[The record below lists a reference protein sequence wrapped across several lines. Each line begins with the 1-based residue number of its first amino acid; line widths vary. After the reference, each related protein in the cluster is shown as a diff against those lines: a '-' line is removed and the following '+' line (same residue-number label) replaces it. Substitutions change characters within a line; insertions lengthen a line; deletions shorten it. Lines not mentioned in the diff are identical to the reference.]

1 LIIAALAIRSCPSY
15 LLKLVQSFLTNRT
28 AVFSVQNATFSKSVS
43 LGCPQGG
50 EGYSHLSYGTF
61 WSMTYSGFLLT
72 SPSISL
78 LTPITSLLSLVTKI
92 RPWPLAISKLS
103 VMLLGCGSTP
113 ESCP

>member
-15 LLKLVQSFLTNRT
+15 LLKLVQSFLTNGCLLCSKCNFLEIS
-28 AVFSVQNATFSKSVS
+28 FSWMSS
-43 LGCPQGG
+43 GG

-61 WSMTYSGFLLT
+61 WSMTYSGFLWT